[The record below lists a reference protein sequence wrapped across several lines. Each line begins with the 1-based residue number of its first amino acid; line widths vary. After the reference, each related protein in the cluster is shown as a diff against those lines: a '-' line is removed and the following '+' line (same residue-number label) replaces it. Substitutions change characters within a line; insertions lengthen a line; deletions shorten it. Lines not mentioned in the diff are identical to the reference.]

1 MGATAALPREVL
13 LKGGTLYDPIT
24 RKSRKGDVAI
34 KNGRLVEPGEIRSDK
49 AKAIDARGCIITHGF
64 IDIHAHFREPGR
76 EDKETLA
83 TGSQAALAGGFTRV
97 CVMPNTDPP
106 IDGPEGVRFILE
118 RSESLPV
125 AIHPIGAVTRGQ
137 RGEELAELLEMRA
150 AGAVA
155 FSDDGVPIQ
164 DGQMLRRALYYAR
177 DLGVPVINH
186 AEDVQLR
193 AEGIMNEGAL
203 STRLG
208 LPGNPALAEAAVVYR
223 DLLLAE
229 DTGSRLHV
237 PHVSTA
243 LAVGLVRRFKERG
256 VAVTAEATPHHLGLT
271 EAALRDFDTHAKVSP
286 PLRSEDDRQAV
297 VNGLMDGTLDCIA
310 TDHAP
315 HTVEEK
321 EQDLL
326 QAPFGMIGLESAFGM
341 AHTILR
347 QAGLST
353 EQVIDLLT
361 SGPARVMGLEL
372 TPLEPGQ
379 PAELVVLAPDEEW
392 TFTRDD
398 IHSRSRNT
406 PLLGLTFTGRVR
418 ATISRGSWFTSR

>member
-1 MGATAALPREVL
+1 MGTIAALPREIL

-24 RKSRKGDVAI
+24 RESRKGDAAI

-49 AKAIDARGCIITHGF
+49 AKVIDARGCIITHGF

-106 IDGPEGVRFILE
+106 IDGPEGVRFVLE

-137 RGEELAELLEMRA
+137 RGEELAELLEMKA

-186 AEDVQLR
+186 AEDVKLR

-243 LAVGLVRRFKERG
+243 LAVDLVRRFKERG
-256 VAVTAEATPHHLGLT
+256 VAITAEATHIT
-271 EAALRDFDTHAKVSP
+271 WA
-286 PLRSEDDRQAV
+286 
-297 VNGLMDGTLDCIA
+297 
-310 TDHAP
+310 
-315 HTVEEK
+315 
-321 EQDLL
+321 
-326 QAPFGMIGLESAFGM
+326 
-341 AHTILR
+341 
-347 QAGLST
+347 
-353 EQVIDLLT
+353 
-361 SGPARVMGLEL
+361 
-372 TPLEPGQ
+372 
-379 PAELVVLAPDEEW
+379 
-392 TFTRDD
+392 
-398 IHSRSRNT
+398 
-406 PLLGLTFTGRVR
+406 
-418 ATISRGSWFTSR
+418 